1 MFTKWLITVGLSVGC
16 ILSSAAENLLP
27 AAPTIAA
34 GSYLLMDAKT
44 GDILIEHNI
53 DKRLPPA
60 SLTKMMTAYV
70 AEVEI
75 SKGRLTL
82 EETTRISEKAWRTGG
97 SKMWVKEGD
106 DVAIGEILKGIIV
119 ASGNDSSVALAEHI
133 AGDESVFAEL
143 MNQYANQLGMNNTQF
158 KNASGLPMPVEL
170 EGQHYSTARDLA
182 ILARNIISQDEE
194 LYKLYA
200 LKDYTYNNITTPNRN
215 SLLRQNPLVDGLKT
229 GHTDAAGYCLV
240 ASAQQNNTRFITVVM
255 NTSSP
260 KARASESQK
269 LLTYGFR
276 FFHTV
281 SVYQAE
287 QQLATQRIWKG
298 QSKQIELGVKE
309 AIVLSLQKG
318 LEDKIEAKL
327 ELNPIIEAPVK
338 KGDVL
343 GTMRLLVDGE
353 QKSTHDIIALQNVE
367 QAGFFARLWD
377 SVLMFFSNLFN

>member
-1 MFTKWLITVGLSVGC
+1 MLKKWLLTFGLSVSC
-16 ILSSAAENLLP
+16 LPALAVDNLLP
-27 AAPTIAA
+27 AAPTVAA
-34 GSYLLMDAKT
+34 GSYLLMDAST
-44 GDILIEHNI
+44 GEILIEHNI

-82 EETTRISEKAWRTGG
+82 DETTRISEKAWRTGG

-106 DVAIGEILKGIIV
+106 DVAVGELLKGIII

-133 AGDESVFAEL
+133 AGDEAVFSEL
-143 MNQYANQLGMNNTQF
+143 MNQYAIQLGMENTQF
-158 KNASGLPMPVEL
+158 RNASGLPMPAGQ

-200 LKDYTYNNITTPNRN
+200 QRDYTYNDITTPNRN

-240 ASAQQNNTRFITVVM
+240 ASAKQDNTRFITVVM

-281 SVYQAE
+281 PVYQA
-287 QQLATQRIWKG
+287 QQEVATQRVWKG
-298 QSKQIELGVKE
+298 KEKEIAIGVDE
-309 AIVLSLQKG
+309 AIVLTLQKG
-318 LEDKIEAKL
+318 LEEKIEGKL
-327 ELNPIIEAPVK
+327 EINPLLEAPIK
-338 KGDVL
+338 QGDVL
-343 GTMRLLVDGE
+343 GSMRLMIDGE
-353 QKSTHDIIALQNVE
+353 EKSTHQLVALSDIE

-377 SVLMFFSNLFN
+377 AIVMFFSNLFS